1 METVM
6 SHDTLSGPHYRRGA
20 TGGYR
25 LWLGDAWL
33 PVRAQPGYGLAE
45 RFPID

>member
-1 METVM
+1 M
-6 SHDTLSGPHYRRGA
+6 SYQFRIIMAISNTRRA
-20 TGGYR
+20 
-25 LWLGDAWL
+25 LDVEDPQQVGDAWL